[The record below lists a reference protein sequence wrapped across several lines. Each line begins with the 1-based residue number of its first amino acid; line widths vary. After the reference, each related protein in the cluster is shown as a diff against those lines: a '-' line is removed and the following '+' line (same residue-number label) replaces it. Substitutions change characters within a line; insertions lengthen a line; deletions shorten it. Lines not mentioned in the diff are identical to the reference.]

1 MQNIQTLVSTKYQVV
16 IPRKI
21 RKKTGIKPG
30 QRLVVH
36 LSGEQIILSPKRSW
50 PGGYLKNLQGKLGVR
65 DTNKY
70 LSRERETWE

>member
-1 MQNIQTLVSTKYQVV
+1 MQTLVSTKYQVV

-21 RKKTGIKPG
+21 RKKIGVKPG

-50 PGGYLKNLQGKLGVR
+50 PSGYLKSLQGKLGIKDV
-65 DTNKY
+65 NKY
-70 LSRERETWE
+70 LLRERGTWK